1 MKDSKL
7 IYGCMGLGGNWD
19 NSPLTAADQQKADEV
34 IQTALEAGIHYFDH
48 ADIYTFGKAEEAFGN
63 FLKQNPGLRKN
74 LFIQSKTG
82 IELLAGPLNS
92 SHYNSSEAYI
102 DKQVDAIL
110 KRLCIDQLDALLI
123 HRPDPLTSMED
134 LARTLQNLKQSGRI
148 KAFGVSNMSVS
159 QISLLQ
165 TYLDEPLITN
175 QIQLNLN
182 DSQLLD
188 LEVWVNRQ
196 ESPKSAGLNHLLGYS
211 AKNNLSIQAYS
222 SLAQGKYAKASDSK
236 TEETIKMLDK
246 LARKYESSRSGILL
260 AWLWR
265 IPATIQAIIGTT
277 NLNRIKESAQA
288 QNIQLSRKEWYELWI
303 TSKGVK
309 LP

>member
-1 MKDSKL
+1 
-7 IYGCMGLGGNWD
+7 MGLGGNWD
-19 NSPLTAADQQKADEV
+19 NSPLTAADQKKADQV
-34 IQTALEAGIHYFDH
+34 IQTTLEAGIQHFDH

-63 FLKQNPGLRKN
+63 FLKQNPGLRKD

-92 SHYNSSEAYI
+92 NHYNSSEAYI

-110 KRLCIDQLDALLI
+110 RRLSINQLDALLI

-134 LARTLQNLKQSGRI
+134 LANTLQKLRQSGRI

-165 TYLDEPLITN
+165 SYLDEPLITN
-175 QIQLNLN
+175 QIRLNLKH
-182 DSQLLD
+182 SLLLD
-188 LEVWVNRQ
+188 LEVGVNRE
-196 ESPKSAGLNHLLGYS
+196 ESPKSAGLDHLLDYS
-211 AKNNLSIQAYS
+211 IKNNLSIQAYS
-222 SLAQGKYAKASDSK
+222 SLAQGKYAKASDTK
-236 TEETIKMLDK
+236 TNETIKILDK
-246 LARKYESSRSGILL
+246 LATKYESSRSGILL

-265 IPATIQAIIGTT
+265 IPANIQAIIGTT
-277 NLNRIKESAQA
+277 NLQRIQESAQA
-288 QNIQLSRKEWYELWI
+288 QNIQLSHKEWYELWI